1 MSSQAAQ
8 DHQDAL
14 LYIRAKVDQLLTLMG
29 TLPLRPEE
37 LDDATLLEIDPIGIV
52 ADAFAQVIAHLN
64 DTNRALATARDEIRA
79 ILDAMGAGLLVLD
92 QGGVIEDLNRQ
103 ACNWFFGGVDANEVR
118 ARPLRDVCTCCQ
130 LTVAL
135 PPLGTEEREFT
146 LDARHFHAVLT
157 GIGGQAGQ
165 PEKTV
170 VLVTDISRRK
180 AIEAELRL
188 YAETFNHTA
197 EGILISDHENRVV
210 QVNEAFCR
218 ITGYSRTELIGQ
230 TPRTFKSGL
239 HNKAFYEAMWCS
251 IRERGHWQGEIF
263 DRVRNGNIIP
273 LLQTISVVRD
283 PGGRITHYISVITDI
298 TALKETQTRL
308 DFLAHHDVLTELPN
322 RLLLNDRLEQ
332 AIARAQREHSP
343 FAVLFVDLDRFKT
356 INDSL
361 GHHVGDRILME
372 VAKRLRGLLRCADT
386 VGRVGGDEFVILAER
401 IASPETA
408 EHLADKVVDALRRPF
423 HHADRVLHIG
433 CSIGITVY
441 PDDGVDAI
449 TLLKNADTAMY
460 RVKETGRDGHFR
472 FNHELSAA
480 VDEKLTL
487 ENALRQAVDAGRLVL
502 HYQPIVDLADGRIV
516 AAEALLRWPV
526 GDGFVPPDKF
536 IPIAEESKLIIPI
549 GAQVAVMALA
559 QLAKLRAL
567 GLPLEYVSINAS
579 GLQIFT
585 PGFAAGLIAELA
597 RQGLPGH
604 CLQVELTENVLMRD
618 MHACGAVFEELRR
631 HGVRI
636 AIDDFG
642 TGYSS
647 LAYLSRLP
655 IDALKLDRS
664 FVRDIP
670 GDPNDC
676 AIARAVVGLAD
687 SLGLEAIAEGIETA
701 AQETVLLNFGCRK
714 VQGFLYSRPLTPEM
728 FTARLQAECA
738 TGT

>member
-8 DHQDAL
+8 DHQAAV
-14 LYIRAKVDQLLTLMG
+14 LYIRAKVDQLLTVMG

-37 LDDATLLEIDPIGIV
+37 LDDATLLELDPIGIV
-52 ADAFAQVIAHLN
+52 ADAFGQVIAHLN
-64 DTNRALATARDEIRA
+64 DTNRELAIARDEIRA

-92 QGGVIEDLNRQ
+92 QDCAIEDFNRQ
-103 ACNWFFGGVDANEVR
+103 ACDWFFDGVDASEVR
-118 ARPLRDVCTCCQ
+118 GRALDSVCTRCQ
-130 LTVAL
+130 LTAAL
-135 PPLGTEEREFT
+135 PVLGTEEREFT
-146 LDARHFHAVLT
+146 LGTRHFQAVLT

-165 PEKTV
+165 PGKTV
-170 VLVTDISRRK
+170 VLVTDITRRK
-180 AIEAELRL
+180 AIETDLRL

-218 ITGYSRTELIGQ
+218 ITGYSRAELIGK
-230 TPRTFKSGL
+230 TPGALKSGL
-239 HNKAFYEAMWCS
+239 HNQAFYEGMWRS
-251 IRERGHWQGEIF
+251 IRERGYWQGEIF
-263 DRVRNGNIIP
+263 DRVRDGNIIP
-273 LLQTISVVRD
+273 LLQTISVVRG
-283 PGGRITHYISVITDI
+283 PGGHITHYISVITDI

-308 DFLAHHDVLTELPN
+308 DFLAHHDALTELPN
-322 RLLLNDRLEQ
+322 RLLLNDRLGQ
-332 AIARAQREHSP
+332 AIVRAQREDSP

-361 GHHVGDRILME
+361 GHHVGDRILTE
-372 VAKRLRGLLRCADT
+372 VAKRLRGLLRRADT
-386 VGRVGGDEFVILAER
+386 VARVGGDEFVILAER
-401 IASPETA
+401 VASPEEA
-408 EHLADKVVDALRRPF
+408 EHLADKVVDALRQPF
-423 HHADRVLHIG
+423 HHADRALHIG

-441 PDDGVDAI
+441 PDDGADAVA
-449 TLLKNADTAMY
+449 LLKNADTAMY
-460 RVKETGRDGHFR
+460 RVKETGRDGHCR
-472 FNHELSAA
+472 FSHELSAA

-487 ENALRQAVDAGRLVL
+487 ENALRQAIDAKRLML
-502 HYQPIVDLADGRIV
+502 HYQPIVDLANGRIV

-549 GAQVAVMALA
+549 GVQVAAMALA
-559 QLAKLRAL
+559 QLTVLRAH
-567 GLPLEYVSINAS
+567 GLALEYISINVS

-597 RQGLPGH
+597 RHELPGR

-618 MHACGAVFEELRR
+618 MHACAAVFKELRR

-701 AQETVLLNFGCRK
+701 AQEAFLLNFGCRK
-714 VQGFLYSRPLTPEM
+714 VQGFFYSQPLAPESFM
-728 FTARLQAECA
+728 ASLRTEYA
-738 TGT
+738 TGA